1 MIECSLLSTACSN
14 LLKWKGGLLLNMSL
28 EKKERD
34 SINSI
39 NSAFQLLTASEAPGA
54 PLGVPY
60 KLLAII

>member
-1 MIECSLLSTACSN
+1 MLPFIHSLQQFAEMERWPVIEYVSR
-14 LLKWKGGLLLNMSL
+14 
-28 EKKERD
+28 KKKRD

-39 NSAFQLLTASEAPGA
+39 NSAFQLFTASEAPGA

>member
-1 MIECSLLSTACSN
+1 MLPFIHSLQQFAEMERWPVIEYVSR
-14 LLKWKGGLLLNMSL
+14 K
-28 EKKERD
+28 KKERD

-39 NSAFQLLTASEAPGA
+39 NSAFQLLTASEALGA